1 MKIVSLLPSATEIVH
16 SLGYTNHLVGVSHE
30 CDYPQSIINLKKLTT
45 SKLKDSLSSIK
56 IHKDIQYFLDQSLS
70 VYKVNS
76 ELLRTLNPDVIITQ
90 SQCNV
95 CAVSIDLLENCL
107 IKFIEKRPKLI
118 NLNPNNLE
126 GIFNDIK
133 NIGKVLGI
141 YKKSLSLINKIKK
154 KFDDTLKKLM
164 NVKSKNVL
172 CIEWLNPI
180 MVAGNWMPELLYY
193 SKANSVLAKPGFKSK
208 VIDLANIPME
218 AVDTII
224 VMPCGFRIERS
235 KNEFLKLDIRSLFN
249 GKKVFIVDG
258 NRYFNRPGPSVMES
272 IDILCEILH
281 PEIFDRRSSLE
292 RWIEI

>member
-16 SLGYTNHLVGVSHE
+16 SLGYTDHLVGVSHE
-30 CDYPQSIINLKKLTT
+30 CDYPQRVINLKKLTT

-95 CAVSIDLLENCL
+95 CAVSVDQVEKCL

-133 NIGKVLGI
+133 NIGKVLDV

-154 KFDDTLKKLM
+154 KFDDTLEKLI

-193 SKANSVLAKPGFKSK
+193 CKANSVLAKPGFKSEI
-208 VIDLANIPME
+208 IDLANIPME
-218 AVDTII
+218 TVDTII
-224 VMPCGFRIERS
+224 IMPCGFRIERS
-235 KNEFLKLDIRSLFN
+235 KNEFLKLGLRSLFN
-249 GKKVFIVDG
+249 DKKVFIVDG

-272 IDILCEILH
+272 IDILCQILH
-281 PEIFDRRSSLE
+281 PEIFDRRSNSE
-292 RWIEI
+292 RWIEV

>member
-30 CDYPQSIINLKKLTT
+30 CDYPQSVVYLKKLTT

-95 CAVSIDLLENCL
+95 CAVSVDQVEKYL
-107 IKFIEKRPKLI
+107 IKFIEKKPKLI

-133 NIGKVLGI
+133 NVGKVLEV

-154 KFDDTLKKLM
+154 K
-164 NVKSKNVL
+164 
-172 CIEWLNPI
+172 I
-180 MVAGNWMPELLYY
+180 
-193 SKANSVLAKPGFKSK
+193 
-208 VIDLANIPME
+208 
-218 AVDTII
+218 
-224 VMPCGFRIERS
+224 
-235 KNEFLKLDIRSLFN
+235 
-249 GKKVFIVDG
+249 
-258 NRYFNRPGPSVMES
+258 
-272 IDILCEILH
+272 
-281 PEIFDRRSSLE
+281 
-292 RWIEI
+292 

>member
-30 CDYPQSIINLKKLTT
+30 CDYPQSVVYLKKLTT

-95 CAVSIDLLENCL
+95 CAVSVDQVEKYL
-107 IKFIEKRPKLI
+107 IKFIEKKPKLI

-133 NIGKVLGI
+133 NVGKVLEV

-154 KFDDTLKKLM
+154 KFDNTLKKLI

-208 VIDLANIPME
+208 IIDLANIPME
-218 AVDTII
+218 TVDTVII
-224 VMPCGFRIERS
+224 MPCGFRIERS
-235 KNEFLKLDIRSLFN
+235 KNEFLKLDLRSLFN